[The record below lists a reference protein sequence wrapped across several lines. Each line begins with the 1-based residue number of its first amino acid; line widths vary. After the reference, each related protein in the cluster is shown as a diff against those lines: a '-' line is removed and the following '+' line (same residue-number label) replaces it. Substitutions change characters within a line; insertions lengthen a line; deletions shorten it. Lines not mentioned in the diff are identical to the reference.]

1 MKSPVSHQGASR
13 PSSPNPS
20 AATGASRNDSPDS
33 EPAASA
39 APANDFDSQLEQAR
53 QQQRM
58 TPLTLPAL
66 PTAVAT
72 PPPLPPLV
80 GDDIDAGK
88 HPADGSHSVGEG
100 DAATLAAAMLSML
113 GQAPHALPARSEAK
127 GDLPGSTGAAG
138 LQANGVIPAAAASTT
153 LQTAI
158 TAAGAAMMPALNE
171 IPAERASH
179 KEAAATDMQAMTT
192 SLPLDAS
199 QASNPAAHTL
209 RMQSP
214 VASSTFAQELSQ
226 QVAWLGGQDIKQARI
241 RLHPEE
247 LGQLDVKVS
256 VEHGR
261 VDVSFTAQHP
271 AAVTAVQQTLTQLD
285 TMLAGQGLSLGQAQV
300 GQQGQGGAAHG
311 QAAGDVRD
319 IDGGG
324 GEQEVVS
331 LQRVGVG
338 LVDAFA

>member
-1 MKSPVSHQGASR
+1 MKSAVSHQGASK
-13 PSSPNPS
+13 PSSPNPPVT
-20 AATGASRNDSPDS
+20 AGASRND
-33 EPAASA
+33 PADGESTAKPA

-53 QQQRM
+53 QLQRLN
-58 TPLTLPAL
+58 PPTLPAS
-66 PTAVAT
+66 PAIIAT
-72 PPPLPPLV
+72 TPSLPPMA
-80 GDDIDAGK
+80 GDNIDPGK
-88 HPADGSHSVGEG
+88 HPTTDINPAGEG
-100 DAATLAAAMLSML
+100 DAATLAAAMLSIL
-113 GQAPHALPARSEAK
+113 GQAPHALPTRSEAK
-127 GDLPGSTGAAG
+127 GDLPGS
-138 LQANGVIPAAAASTT
+138 
-153 LQTAI
+153 
-158 TAAGAAMMPALNE
+158 AGAAQTAGGIVADATSATITTSLTGAGIAVMPALNE
-171 IPAERASH
+171 IPAERTPH
-179 KEAAATDMQAMTT
+179 KEATATDMQAITA
-192 SLPLDAS
+192 SLPLDVN
-199 QASNPAAHTL
+199 QANAPAAHAL

-214 VASSTFAQELSQ
+214 IPSATFAQELGQ

-271 AAVTAVQQTLTQLD
+271 AAVTAVQQSLTQLD

-311 QAAGDVRD
+311 HAASDTLD
-319 IDGGG
+319 IDGAS
-324 GEQEVVS
+324 GEQEVS

>member
-13 PSSPNPS
+13 SSSPNPP
-20 AATGASRNDSPDS
+20 AAAGASRNDSPDS

-39 APANDFDSQLEQAR
+39 APTNDFDSQLEQAR
-53 QQQRM
+53 QLQRM

-72 PPPLPPLV
+72 PAPLPPV
-80 GDDIDAGK
+80 AGDNIDAGK
-88 HPADGSHSVGEG
+88 HPTDGSHPAGEG
-100 DAATLAAAMLSML
+100 DTATLAAAMLSML

-127 GDLPGSTGAAG
+127 GDLPGRAAAAG
-138 LQANGVIPAAAASTT
+138 LQANGVIAADAASTT
-153 LQTAI
+153 IPAAI

-179 KEAAATDMQAMTT
+179 KDAATTDMQAMTT
-192 SLPLDAS
+192 SLSLDAS
-199 QASNPAAHTL
+199 QANNSAAHSL
-209 RMQSP
+209 RMQAP
-214 VASSTFAQELSQ
+214 VASATFAQELSQ

-271 AAVTAVQQTLTQLD
+271 AAVTAVQQSLTQLD
-285 TMLAGQGLSLGQAQV
+285 TMLAGQGLSLGQAHV

-311 QAAGDVRD
+311 QATGDVRD
-319 IDGGG
+319 VDGTG
-324 GEQEVVS
+324 GEQEVL